1 MQTVSKLSMFI
12 LRRFIAVLTTILGL
26 LVFTSC
32 EPQIQNEIPYVFVEI
47 DINLNNVEFVNLQ
60 KDGGFVYILGGV
72 RGIIIYRKNLS
83 TYKAF
88 ERNSPV
94 NPSSACAVLDVDD
107 SGLFIID
114 PCSQALFNFDGNPIN
129 GISPFPLRQ
138 YITILDNNWL
148 YIRSESF

>member
-1 MQTVSKLSMFI
+1 MVI
-12 LRRFIAVLTTILGL
+12 LRRFIRVYITILGL
-26 LVFTSC
+26 LVFSSC
-32 EPQIQNEIPYVFVEI
+32 EPQIQNEIPFVFVEI
-47 DINLNNVEFVNLQ
+47 DINLNNVEFVDLQ

-72 RGIIIYRKNLS
+72 RGIILYRKNLT

-94 NPSSACAVLDVDD
+94 NSSSVCAVLDVDESD
-107 SGLFIID
+107 LFIID
-114 PCSQALFNFDGNPIN
+114 PCSQALFDFDGTPIN

-148 YIRSESF
+148 YIRSE

>member
-1 MQTVSKLSMFI
+1 MVY
-12 LRRFIAVLTTILGL
+12 LRRLIPIFTAMFGL
-26 LVFTSC
+26 FVFTSC
-32 EPQIQNEIPYVFVEI
+32 EPQIQDGIPYVFVEI
-47 DINLNNVEFVNLQ
+47 DINLNNTEFVDLQ

-72 RGIIIYRKNLS
+72 RGIIIYRKDLS

-94 NPSSACAVLDVDD
+94 NPASACAVLDVDE
-107 SGLFIID
+107 SGLFIVD
-114 PCSQALFNFDGNPIN
+114 PCSQAIFDFDGNPIN

-148 YIRSESF
+148 YIRSESFQ

>member
-1 MQTVSKLSMFI
+1 MVY
-12 LRRFIAVLTTILGL
+12 LRRLIPIFTAMFGL
-26 LVFTSC
+26 FVFTSC
-32 EPQIQNEIPYVFVEI
+32 EPQIQDGIPYVFVEI
-47 DINLNNVEFVNLQ
+47 DINLNNTEFIDLQ

-72 RGIIIYRKNLS
+72 RGIIIYRKDLS

-94 NPSSACAVLDVDD
+94 NPTSACAVLDVDE
-107 SGLFIID
+107 SGLFIVD
-114 PCSQALFNFDGNPIN
+114 PCSQAIFNFDGNPIN